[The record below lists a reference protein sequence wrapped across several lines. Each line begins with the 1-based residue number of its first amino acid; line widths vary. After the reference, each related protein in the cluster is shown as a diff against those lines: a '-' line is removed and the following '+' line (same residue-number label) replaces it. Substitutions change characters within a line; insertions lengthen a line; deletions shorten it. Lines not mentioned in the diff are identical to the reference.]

1 MKDTTIFLIGTVAG
15 AALAAVAYAMNSV
28 SVSPYAVAAV
38 SGVTLIG
45 FGLALGGYI
54 LRWRGDKSKE
64 LYFMM
69 GVGIG
74 IVVVAFLSA
83 GAGVSPYIPS

>member
-1 MKDTTIFLIGTVAG
+1 MKDNRVFLLGALAGLAVAGTVYG
-15 AALAAVAYAMNSV
+15 VFSFV
-28 SVSPYAVAAV
+28 FSPYADSAV

-45 FGLALGGYI
+45 FGLALGGYF

-64 LYFMM
+64 LYFLL
-69 GVGIG
+69 GVGVG

-83 GAGVSPYIPS
+83 GAGVSPFIPS